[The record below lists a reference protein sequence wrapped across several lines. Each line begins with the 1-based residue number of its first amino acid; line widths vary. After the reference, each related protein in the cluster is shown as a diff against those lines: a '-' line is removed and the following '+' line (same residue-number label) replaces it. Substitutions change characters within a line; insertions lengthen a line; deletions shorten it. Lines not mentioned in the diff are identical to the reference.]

1 MVEDD
6 EEFGF
11 IYAAN
16 HAYWKVQC
24 RFRSQFRVLYF
35 CGVFRMMT
43 WQFLFYFSKHNDTCL
58 VVPSGF
64 VVQFAMQCLGGWR
77 KYR

>member
-1 MVEDD
+1 MVRD

-11 IYAAN
+11 IYAT
-16 HAYWKVQC
+16 HACWKVQC

-43 WQFLFYFSKHNDTCL
+43 WQFLLRFFCL
-58 VVPSGF
+58 S
-64 VVQFAMQCLGGWR
+64 QTQ
-77 KYR
+77 